1 MEQETGTAG
10 ILFMFYFTSSMPF
23 AVYDNGLKQN

>member
-10 ILFMFYFTSSMPF
+10 ILLMFYFMFSTPSYSI
-23 AVYDNGLKQN
+23 

>member
-10 ILFMFYFTSSMPF
+10 ILLMFYLMFSTPSYSI
-23 AVYDNGLKQN
+23 